1 MTSLQH
7 MHAAVKVATTS
18 FAAAAEEKCPSE
30 TLKICVGEHARTWTV
45 FGMTINADT
54 VWGSILVAVIVCGLA
69 YFATRKATSGVPGKG
84 QLLYEL
90 IVEQVQGITDS
101 AIGPKGRK
109 YVPIGITLF
118 MFILLCN
125 WISLFPSGHNPE
137 WLPSPTSDINLPLAM
152 AALVIISVH
161 VTSIKTRGI
170 GGYLKHYAQPSILM
184 LPINIIEELTKPIT
198 LTFRLFGNVFAGGLM
213 ISVMTALLPIWAFP
227 PFEFGWKLFD
237 MFIGAIQAFIFAL
250 LTIIYFGMALDNPE
264 H

>member
-1 MTSLQH
+1 
-7 MHAAVKVATTS
+7 MHDAVMAAG
-18 FAAAAEEKCPSE
+18 
-30 TLKICVGEHARTWTV
+30 KISVGEHAREWTV
-45 FGMTINADT
+45 FGLTINADT
-54 VWGSILVAVIVCGLA
+54 VWGTLIVAIAVCLLA
-69 YFATRKATSGVPGKG
+69 WLATRKATSGVPGKG
-84 QLLYEL
+84 QLLYEM

-109 YVPIGITLF
+109 YVPLGIALF
-118 MFILLCN
+118 TFILFSN
-125 WISLFPSGHNPE
+125 WLGLIPSGHNPE
-137 WLPSPTSDINLPLAM
+137 WLPSPTGDINLPLAM

-161 VTSIKTRGI
+161 LTSIKARGI

-184 LPINIIEELTKPIT
+184 LPINIIEEITKPIT

-213 ISVMTALLPIWAFP
+213 ISVMVALLPVWAFP

-250 LTIIYFGMALDNPE
+250 LAIIYFGMALDTGE

>member
-1 MTSLQH
+1 
-7 MHAAVKVATTS
+7 
-18 FAAAAEEKCPSE
+18 
-30 TLKICVGEHARTWTV
+30 
-45 FGMTINADT
+45 MTINADT
-54 VWGSILVAVIVCGLA
+54 VWGTLIVAAIVCALTFA
-69 YFATRKATSGVPGKG
+69 ATRKATSGVPGKG
-84 QLLYEL
+84 QLMYEM

-118 MFILLCN
+118 LFILLCN
-125 WISLFPSGHNPE
+125 WISIIPSGHNPE
-137 WLPSPTSDINLPLAM
+137 WLPSPTGDINLPLAM

-198 LTFRLFGNVFAGGLM
+198 LTFRLFGNIFSGSLM
-213 ISVMTALLPIWAFP
+213 VVVMASLLPWYGSLFGQLIWK
-227 PFEFGWKLFD
+227 PFDLG
-237 MFIGAIQAFIFAL
+237 IGLIQAFIFAL
-250 LTIIYFGMALDNPE
+250 LAILYFGMAMSTEE